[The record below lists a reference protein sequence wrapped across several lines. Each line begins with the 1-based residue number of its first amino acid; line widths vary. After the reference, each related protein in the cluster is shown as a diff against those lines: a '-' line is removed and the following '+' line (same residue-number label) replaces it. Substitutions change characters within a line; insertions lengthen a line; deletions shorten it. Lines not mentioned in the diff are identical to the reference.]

1 MSTIPVKKS
10 MTRAEI
16 NIKVNQMLVIIKEQL
31 QLLDI
36 KVSSL
41 TVNSLSAEIDD
52 IGYFKVKLKVK
63 EELLIIAIPVLWF
76 NKNETD
82 VVDTNGLIIRYRT
95 NIIKPI
101 VDMPTISSTS
111 YSLIEETMSFLLAL
125 YRVDVVDN
133 RDLTAKPLSSL
144 NIH

>member
-16 NIKVNQMLVIIKEQL
+16 NIKFNQMLVIIKEQL